1 MKKLFYD
8 YRILAAALLA
18 IIAFLT
24 SSKSVSQGHS
34 PSSNSASKFTGS
46 FSSQAQQPN
55 AE

>member
-24 SSKSVSQGHS
+24 SSKSVSQGQPAS
-34 PSSNSASKFTGS
+34 SLPSTKVIGS
-46 FSSQAQQPN
+46 FSNQAPRPSVQ
-55 AE
+55 

>member
-24 SSKSVSQGHS
+24 SSKSVSQDHPSSHVS
-34 PSSNSASKFTGS
+34 PSKFIGS
-46 FSSQAQQPN
+46 FSNQAPRPSVQ
-55 AE
+55 